1 MSENASWHGTLGGY
15 TNHACRCAACRANHR
30 AYHRAYRQ
38 RPEVKAKQR
47 AYQRA
52 YRQRPEVK
60 AKQQA
65 RYAGSLPGAMV
76 APEVEP

>member
-15 TNHACRCAACRANHR
+15 RNHDCRCAACRANH
-30 AYHRAYRQ
+30 
-38 RPEVKAKQR
+38 R

-76 APEVEP
+76 APEAGR

>member
-30 AYHRAYRQ
+30 AY
-38 RPEVKAKQR
+38 
-47 AYQRA
+47 
-52 YRQRPEVK
+52 RQRPEVK

-76 APEVEP
+76 APEAGR